1 MIKLLSLKCRRVRH
15 MLFKYFSGL
24 AWPAVS
30 AFTPMFVCILFF
42 SGEAFADSTV
52 TIPVPD
58 TVSNESKNLV
68 LTITVPTSLEKT
80 YQPVQQKPEEK
91 PKKNNYNKYFDLN
104 PFPNMV
110 NDEEVS
116 VLRRF
121 VNKGVVEDISAV
133 SVKKNFVANNY
144 EMGRTLTSIVNMAL
158 RSSPEQL
165 ARVGV
170 TRTDILDLLK
180 VFDNYTKEL
189 KMFNVGMKERERL
202 SKLSNKLSFTDG
214 EVKVIKVETDDIGST
229 VIHLTLNDQKGK
241 YRPQYLSKLEPLP
254 QAEPQKSDEKK
265 SDAKLSPDSLQ
276 FSTSPGPHGV
286 NNSVPGADTD
296 NSGNSGSNSNNNG
309 MPDLPPPPDED
320 PVPDLPPPPPDF

>member
-1 MIKLLSLKCRRVRH
+1 MMQLWPFKTPASLDKFTICAAA
-15 MLFKYFSGL
+15 L
-24 AWPAVS
+24 ALT
-30 AFTPMFVCILFF
+30 AFLYGAA
-42 SGEAFADSTV
+42 SADSTV

-58 TVSNESKNLV
+58 SVANESKNLV

-80 YQPVQQKPEEK
+80 YQPVAPKPEDK
-91 PKKNNYNKYFDLN
+91 PKKNNFGKYFDLN

-110 NDEEVS
+110 NNEEVA

-121 VNKGVVEDISAV
+121 VNKGVVEDISAL

-144 EMGRTLTSIVNMAL
+144 EMGRSLASIVNMAL
-158 RSSPEQL
+158 RSAPVQL

-170 TRTDILDLLK
+170 TRTDVLDLLK

-189 KMFNVGMKERERL
+189 KMFNIGAKERERL

-214 EVKVIKVETDDIGST
+214 EVKVIKVETNDIGST

-254 QAEPQKSDEKK
+254 PAEAQATNENKT
-265 SDAKLSPDSLQ
+265 DANINPDSLQ
-276 FSTSPGPHGV
+276 FSTSSKRPQDNTGANSDHPGG
-286 NNSVPGADTD
+286 
-296 NSGNSGSNSNNNG
+296 NNNDEP
-309 MPDLPPPPDED
+309 PDLPLPPGIDEAE
-320 PVPDLPPPPPDF
+320 LPPPPPMDF